1 MSRTTTVKNLILAAL
16 GVALSL
22 GASSAQAQRSS
33 GDPIRGNTDTRV
45 RLDQKLDTQIPLDL
59 EFKDE
64 NGKRVRLAQ
73 YFGKKP
79 VVLALIF
86 YRCTGSCTEILN
98 GLTKTFKKGEIVPG
112 NGFEAVIV
120 SIAPKETPEHAM
132 ERKQECLQK
141 LEKPQAA
148 AGWHFLTGEKS
159 SIDRLADAIGYHY
172 VYDEERDTFNHP
184 AGILVLTPTGKTSQ
198 YFYGFNY
205 QPKDLRA
212 SLETAKVNKIGTMVE
227 PIFFGCMVF
236 DPLTGKYTLDVIRS
250 LQVFGSA
257 TLLIVVFSVAYMSYR
272 YRRTALG
279 RPGVKDDPSMWTAS

>member
-1 MSRTTTVKNLILAAL
+1 MSRTHLSKNFKLVLWSL
-16 GVALSL
+16 TLLL
-22 GASSAQAQRSS
+22 GAACAQAQRSS

-45 RLDQKLDTQIPLDL
+45 RLDQKLDAQIPLDL
-59 EFKDE
+59 QFTDE
-64 NGKRVRLAQ
+64 NGKSVRLAQ

-98 GLTKTFKKGEIVPG
+98 GLTKTFKKGEFVPG
-112 NGFEAVIV
+112 NGFETVIV
-120 SIAPKETPEHAM
+120 SIAPKETPQDAM
-132 ERKQECLQK
+132 QRKQECLQK

-159 SIDRLADAIGYHY
+159 SIDRLAESIGYHY
-172 VYDEERDTFNHP
+172 VYDEERETFNHP

-212 SLETAKVNKIGTMVE
+212 SLETAKVNKIGSMVE

-250 LQVFGSA
+250 LQVFGTA
-257 TLLIVVFSVAYMSYR
+257 TLLIVVFSVVYMSFR

-279 RPGVKDDPSMWTAS
+279 RPGVKDDPGMWTAS